1 MCTERRQ
8 PVPLSSKFDSW
19 SFLRRAALCGAT
31 LCGATLCG
39 ATLCGATLCGATLC
53 ERNAPVASFFP

>member
-31 LCGATLCG
+31 LC
-39 ATLCGATLCGATLC
+39 

>member
-31 LCGATLCG
+31 LCGATLC
-39 ATLCGATLCGATLC
+39 

>member
-1 MCTERRQ
+1 MRTVRRQ

-19 SFLRRAALCGAT
+19 SFLLRATLCGAALCGA
-31 LCGATLCG
+31 A
-39 ATLCGATLCGATLC
+39 LC